1 MLLSAIPSTEMI
13 FLLQWFIIQNL
24 HIQIS
29 KFCTGVTEAEK
40 GKKKKKGPV
49 LAKWPRIKLVVENLD
64 LQAIKNFLQTMEHL
78 NKMKLKSC

>member
-13 FLLQWFIIQNL
+13 FLLQRFIIQNL

-40 GKKKKKGPV
+40 GKEKKKASACQVAEDKIGSGKFGF
-49 LAKWPRIKLVVENLD
+49 A
-64 LQAIKNFLQTMEHL
+64 
-78 NKMKLKSC
+78 SY